1 MAAYCSVSG
10 KTGAYFLQL
19 PLALVACSPNVGW
32 LSCHTGLATES
43 DQEQHLWIGGADGVL
58 RVHDVHSGHL
68 LKAWKAHNAGV
79 AGLSLCRVERATA
92 NHSGDYSAFYNADN
106 ATMDS
111 VVSK

>member
-1 MAAYCSVSG
+1 MEKLAHTFCNCLSLWSLVHQTLAGCPAA
-10 KTGAYFLQL
+10 
-19 PLALVACSPNVGW
+19 
-32 LSCHTGLATES
+32 GLATES